1 MPWPAVASLVEP
13 TVLTVGD
20 DAIRDGMR
28 FCYRRMKLVIE
39 PAAATGIAALLT
51 GQADRMGPDVK
62 RIGVVLCGGNVS
74 DDYINIR

>member
-1 MPWPAVASLVEP
+1 MASLVEP
-13 TVLTVGD
+13 TVLSVDD

-28 FCYRRMKLVIE
+28 FCYHRMKLVIE

-51 GQADRMGPDVK
+51 GQVDRMDPNIR